1 MDRLNDVLGLEWS
14 FSIKSSQSFEGKY
27 FTEVQVLG
35 ALSYGPKDA
44 RETKEAFG
52 FDTISWESKEGNQ
65 YPSPLD
71 KAYKSAASNSMKLC
85 ARLCGVGN
93 HLWGGDMMPETS
105 EMSRGTAEEGD
116 APPVEAPKRAKAPTQ
131 ATARKPNGSSAS
143 DKSIGFFNR
152 LVSEKAWEITSLE
165 SDIKKALSTIDDGE
179 TPTQHDISQLIDAL
193 KSLPKPKEE
202 NTEAIDNELPF

>member
-1 MDRLNDVLGLEWS
+1 MDYKEAIAELRVPFSNDLVEQNYRGFDFVPPEHVVDRLNDVLGLEWS

-93 HLWGGDMMPETS
+93 HL
-105 EMSRGTAEEGD
+105 
-116 APPVEAPKRAKAPTQ
+116 
-131 ATARKPNGSSAS
+131 
-143 DKSIGFFNR
+143 
-152 LVSEKAWEITSLE
+152 
-165 SDIKKALSTIDDGE
+165 
-179 TPTQHDISQLIDAL
+179 
-193 KSLPKPKEE
+193 
-202 NTEAIDNELPF
+202 